1 MKTIRINLEKLLSW
15 IDNGSFFISPMKWIY
30 MVFAYLSFI
39 PPFILVYFIFELSD
53 EGLFKYMS
61 GWSKFTAYLFC
72 IIFLAVVVIAA
83 IIMFFFWKDRC
94 KKINQAVRVGDQ
106 IVALPLWAHLNQSIG
121 ESLGVYIGIV
131 PSIAGILIYIWGLLT
146 GFEYLNMFGNNILQT
161 IFISL
166 LALAAFIIAN
176 IFIGFVIVLIS
187 HFISES
193 IKLSAQIAN
202 DVRDLGDIHRAAT
215 MKSNETV

>member
-1 MKTIRINLEKLLSW
+1 MKTIRINLERLLSW

-72 IIFLAVVVIAA
+72 LIFLAVVVIAA
-83 IIMFFFWKDRC
+83 IIMYFFWKNRC

-106 IVALPLWAHLNQSIG
+106 MGSPESEPGRVAGRIYRHRSVNRRHTFVYMGTAY
-121 ESLGVYIGIV
+121 GV
-131 PSIAGILIYIWGLLT
+131 
-146 GFEYLNMFGNNILQT
+146 
-161 IFISL
+161 
-166 LALAAFIIAN
+166 
-176 IFIGFVIVLIS
+176 
-187 HFISES
+187 
-193 IKLSAQIAN
+193 
-202 DVRDLGDIHRAAT
+202 
-215 MKSNETV
+215 

>member
-1 MKTIRINLEKLLSW
+1 MKTIGTYLEKLLGW

-30 MVFAYLSFI
+30 TVFAYLSFI
-39 PPFILVYFIFELSD
+39 PPFLLVYFIFELSD

-72 IIFLAVVVIAA
+72 LIFLAVVVFAA
-83 IIMFFFWKDRC
+83 FLMYYFWKNRC
-94 KKINQAVRVGDQ
+94 KKIDQAVRVGDQ
-106 IVALPLWAHLNQSIG
+106 IVALPLWAHFNQSLG

-131 PSIAGILIYIWGLLT
+131 PSIAGVLIYIWGLLT

-166 LALAAFIIAN
+166 LALVAFILAN
-176 IFIGFVIVLIS
+176 ILIGFVIVIVS
-187 HFISES
+187 HFISEC

-202 DVRDLGDIHRAAT
+202 DVRDLADIHRAAT
-215 MKSNETV
+215 MNNDET